1 MNVHPLIKAGL
12 VCVCLGGCAVTGM
25 GASTP
30 PATYNLSAPALAGI
44 KFPRWPIQLTV
55 LRPTAMR
62 ALDTDRIVVMAPG
75 GRLSYFED
83 AAWSDRL
90 TGLLQTRIVE
100 AMRDSKAFLAVLTTQ
115 DRVDGDYA
123 LAVEIRA
130 FQVEVGNG
138 QTTAM
143 VTLFA
148 KIVQERRGR
157 VIATNEFSARAP
169 AGKDTPASGVVALQ
183 SGFDQAMKDMARW
196 AASSVK
202 GRSGA

>member
-1 MNVHPLIKAGL
+1 MGVFPLVKAGL
-12 VCVCLGGCAVTGM
+12 VCVCLAGCAVAGM

-30 PATYNLSAPALAGI
+30 PATYNLATPALTGTP
-44 KFPRWPIQLTV
+44 FPRWPIQLTV

-100 AMRDSKAFLAVLTTQ
+100 AARDSKAFLAVLTTQ
-115 DRVDGDYA
+115 DRVDGDYT

-138 QTTAM
+138 PATAV

-148 KIVQERRGR
+148 KIVQERRSR
-157 VIATNEFSARAP
+157 VLATNEFSARVP
-169 AGKDTPASGVVALQ
+169 AGTDTPASGVAALQ
-183 SGFDQAMKDMARW
+183 SGFDQAMNELVRW
-196 AASSVK
+196 TASSVK